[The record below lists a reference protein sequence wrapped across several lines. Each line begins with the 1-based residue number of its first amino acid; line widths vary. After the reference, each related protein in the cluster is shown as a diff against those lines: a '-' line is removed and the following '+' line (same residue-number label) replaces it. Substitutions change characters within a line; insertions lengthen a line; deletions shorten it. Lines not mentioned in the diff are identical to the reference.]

1 MVLSLSAVASPGG
14 FTWAAAVGG
23 RLRHA
28 QDALKLLLQ
37 AVGSLQQRL
46 QPVDELCTDDVL
58 RSQWSG
64 WKKVSYYCPTNNA
77 PKVA

>member
-1 MVLSLSAVASPGG
+1 MFLSLSAAVSPRD

-28 QDALKLLLQ
+28 QDTLKLLLE
-37 AVGSLQQRL
+37 AVGPLQQRL

-58 RSQWSG
+58 RVQWG
-64 WKKVSYYCPTNNA
+64 GRKKVSN
-77 PKVA
+77 